1 MEKLK
6 VSTKHD
12 SDGSSDQVDSF
23 PIFELRESQNV
34 GQQRFR
40 REEDDTKAVR
50 FDGASAIASSNSPT
64 GKESANK
71 WMAFARDPDSA
82 VDSNSAVNDKSTTED
97 NYLMNH
103 LSDKSSF
110 YQQDLTEA
118 TIAERTA
125 EWGLVVNPGNF
136 KTSSSFD
143 GDRTRNLSD
152 RFAESTRTSGDSNFG
167 SESSSGVLRV
177 SQELKDALATLQQ
190 TFVVSDATK
199 PDCPIVYASSGF
211 FTMTGYSSKE
221 IIGRNW

>member
-1 MEKLK
+1 MEKQK

-12 SDGSSDQVDSF
+12 SDGSSDQADSF

-34 GQQRFR
+34 GQQRIR

-50 FDGASAIASSNSPT
+50 FDGASAISSSN
-64 GKESANK
+64 SANK
-71 WMAFARDPDSA
+71 WMAFARDPGAA
-82 VDSNSAVNDKSTTED
+82 VDSNSATNDKRTSEE
-97 NYLMNH
+97 NYLGNH
-103 LSDKSSF
+103 LKDKSSSD
-110 YQQDLTEA
+110 QQVLTEA
-118 TIAERTA
+118 NIAERTA
-125 EWGLVVNPGNF
+125 EWGLVVNSGNF
-136 KTSSSFD
+136 KTSASFD
-143 GDRTRNLSD
+143 GDRARNLSD

-177 SQELKDALATLQQ
+177 SQELRDALATLQQ

-199 PDCPIVYASSGF
+199 PDCPIMYASSGF